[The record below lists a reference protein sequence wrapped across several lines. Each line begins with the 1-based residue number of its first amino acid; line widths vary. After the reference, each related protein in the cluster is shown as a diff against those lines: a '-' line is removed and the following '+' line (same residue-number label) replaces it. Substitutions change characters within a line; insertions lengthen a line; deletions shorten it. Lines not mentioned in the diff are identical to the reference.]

1 MGGVGEVGW
10 VNLRGRTDSRQ
21 HATVAESLLIKVYT
35 ILTMTLILILTSHRD
50 ANPQARLGARR

>member
-1 MGGVGEVGW
+1 MGW